1 MMRLKIN
8 VKRGL
13 IIYNQSDIF
22 EQKINGIFKKRIKY
36 ENMK

>member
-13 IIYNQSDIF
+13 MIYNQYDIF
-22 EQKINGIFKKRIKY
+22 EQKLNGIFKKLIKY